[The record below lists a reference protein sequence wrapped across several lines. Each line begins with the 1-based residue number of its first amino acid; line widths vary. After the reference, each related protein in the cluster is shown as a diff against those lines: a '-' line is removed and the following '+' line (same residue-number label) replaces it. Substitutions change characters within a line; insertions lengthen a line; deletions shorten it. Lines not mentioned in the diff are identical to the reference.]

1 MGRAFKVAQQGAS
14 GDAPYVLYGAYASFY
29 TAKTRS
35 YLRKKGVRF
44 IERLPSHPRFRET
57 VSPAARSRRIPILE
71 APDGTVVQ
79 DTTEIFEHLEA
90 RFPNPPALPPGPR
103 QRLAAYLV
111 DLFASEALKIAWHY
125 RWNFREEN
133 YLFVSRE
140 FGRSFKPQGTNA
152 ELDHYGEIIARRMDG
167 HRARMGVT
175 PDLYPAMDAIYFDLL
190 DTLEEHFTTQP
201 YFFGGLPS
209 IGDFAL
215 MAPLFGHLGRD
226 PYPLHL
232 MQRRSPRV
240 FRWVE
245 HMNTPEIQSP
255 EFAETPMDWLPGD
268 AVPPTV
274 VRLLGAF
281 VEDHGPWFLAAA
293 DLWRGWVADHPD
305 RPPGSPVSDQDED
318 QPGLGQV
325 TVPLRGRTITHG
337 ASGHSLWLLQRTL
350 RWLAAL
356 PPDDRRACDGFA
368 GEIGARELLAIDL
381 ARPLTRV
388 GNRLAVA

>member
-1 MGRAFKVAQQGAS
+1 M
-14 GDAPYVLYGAYASFY
+14 LYGAYASFY

-35 YLRKKGVRF
+35 YLRKKNIRF
-44 IERLPSHPRFRET
+44 IERLPSHPRFREV
-57 VSPAARSRRIPILE
+57 VSPAARSRRIPIVE

-90 RFPNPPALPPGPR
+90 RFPDPPALPSGPR

-140 FGRSFKPQGTNA
+140 FGRSFKPQGSDA
-152 ELDHYGEIIARRMDG
+152 ELDRYGEIIARQMDS
-167 HRARMGVT
+167 HRARIGVT

-190 DTLEEHFTTQP
+190 DTLEAHFTTQP
-201 YFFGGLPS
+201 YLFGGLPS
-209 IGDFAL
+209 VGDFAL
-215 MAPLFGHLGRD
+215 MGPLFGHLGRD

-232 MQRRSPRV
+232 MQRRTPRV

-245 HMNTPEIQSP
+245 HMNTPEIASP
-255 EFAETPMDWLPGD
+255 EFADTPMTWLPGD
-268 AVPPTV
+268 AIAEPV
-274 VRLLGAF
+274 VRLLRTF
-281 VEDHGPWFLAAA
+281 LEDHAAGFIAAA
-293 DLWRGWVADHPD
+293 GLWRDWAAAHAD
-305 RPPGSPVSDQDED
+305 RPAGTPVSDADQD
-318 QPGLGQV
+318 QPSLGQV
-325 TVPLRGRTITHG
+325 TVPLRGKTMIHG
-337 ASGHSLWLLQRTL
+337 ASAHSLWLLQRTL
-350 RWLAAL
+350 RWLHAL
-356 PPDDRRACDGFA
+356 PAADRRACDDLA
-368 GEIGARELLAIDL
+368 GEIGARDLLAIEL